1 MAKEYSRTQRIGD
14 QMQRELAQLIRREI
28 KDPRVGLVTI
38 TAVEV
43 SRDVSHAKIFITVMG
58 QDSAADIAQNL
69 KVLNDASGF
78 LRMQLGRSMQL
89 RNVPQLHFHFDAS
102 VSRGAHLSAL
112 IERAVAE
119 DSQRPEAV
127 EAAASQ
133 VDSKADEADEAGK
146 E

>member
-14 QMQRELAQLIRREI
+14 QMQRELAQLIRREV

-43 SRDVSHAKIFITVMG
+43 SRDVGHAKVFITVMG
-58 QDSAADIAQNL
+58 QDSAQDIAQSI
-69 KVLNDASGF
+69 KVLNSAAGF
-78 LRMQLGRSMQL
+78 LRMQLAKEMKLRS
-89 RNVPQLHFHFDAS
+89 VPQLHFHYDES
-102 VSRGAHLSAL
+102 VTRGAHLSAL

-119 DSQRPEAV
+119 DSQHQAD
-127 EAAASQ
+127 AS
-133 VDSKADEADEAGK
+133 SEEPK